1 MDDSWR
7 HGLHVADQPHRKY
20 LKLFYLLLCMQV
32 TGEEGAA
39 LLAWQQLYSLLIV
52 QEFGDTHMPQG
63 YSCYVE
69 RLFILQHTALCGLR
83 WCPSTVATVLQQ
95 SSIM

>member
-1 MDDSWR
+1 
-7 HGLHVADQPHRKY
+7 
-20 LKLFYLLLCMQV
+20 MQV

-69 RLFILQHTALCGLR
+69 RLFVVQQTALCGLR
-83 WCPSTVATVLQQ
+83 WCPSMWQRFCNRAASCDHW
-95 SSIM
+95 SSS